1 MAEGSQTNPLH
12 KNNSTLNKAADV
24 IFKDIEFGMQGI
36 KQQLLALT
44 LEL

>member
-1 MAEGSQTNPLH
+1 MAEGSQTDPLH
-12 KNNSTLNKAADV
+12 KNNSTLNKATYA

-36 KQQLLALT
+36 KQQLLAIT